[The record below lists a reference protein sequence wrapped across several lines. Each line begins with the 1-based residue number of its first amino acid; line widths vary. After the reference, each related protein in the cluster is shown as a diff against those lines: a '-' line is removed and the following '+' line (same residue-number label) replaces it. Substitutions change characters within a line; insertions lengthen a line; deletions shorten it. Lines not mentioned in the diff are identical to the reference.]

1 MRLSGAISPD
11 KSVHIDIRTGKG
23 KITSPTAIEQ
33 LDSWLEEGL
42 DLTLGPGCK

>member
-23 KITSPTAIEQ
+23 KITSPTWIAGSKKVLI
-33 LDSWLEEGL
+33 
-42 DLTLGPGCK
+42 